1 MKANELRE
9 SSVEELHV
17 KLTELAEESFN
28 LRFQHAL
35 GQLSSPIRL
44 RQVRRDVAQVQ
55 TILREHGLGL
65 RTLASNTCTPHVAST
80 SPSTPPSDASTPAST
95 RS

>member
-1 MKANELRE
+1 MKVSELRE
-9 SSVEELHV
+9 SSVEELQI
-17 KLTELAEESFN
+17 KLTELAEEKFN

-55 TILREHGLGL
+55 TVLNEHQLGL
-65 RTLASNTCTPHVAST
+65 RTLASKSETANQSG
-80 SPSTPPSDASTPAST
+80 
-95 RS
+95 R

>member
-1 MKANELRE
+1 MKAGELRE
-9 SSVEELHV
+9 SSVEELQI
-17 KLTELAEESFN
+17 KLAELAEEGFN

-55 TILREHGLGL
+55 TVLKEHQLGL
-65 RTLASNTCTPHVAST
+65 RTLANKSETAK
-80 SPSTPPSDASTPAST
+80 
-95 RS
+95 

>member
-1 MKANELRE
+1 MKTSELRDTT
-9 SSVEELHV
+9 VEELQI
-17 KLTELAEESFN
+17 KLTELAEEGFN

-55 TILREHGLGL
+55 TVLNEHELGL
-65 RTLASNTCTPHVAST
+65 RTLASKSETAK
-80 SPSTPPSDASTPAST
+80 
-95 RS
+95 